1 MQGHREKSKKVLP
14 PSTANETGPAPP
26 AGGYGSSAM
35 AIAGGAWRTASC
47 ATPPPKRTAASSC
60 APPLRRTRARC
71 RHGSSGIYLGRAV
84 VEGLGHLPSRS
95 VPVRSVQ
102 LS

>member
-1 MQGHREKSKKVLP
+1 MP
-14 PSTANETGPAPP
+14 PQV
-26 AGGYGSSAM
+26 
-35 AIAGGAWRTASC
+35 GAV
-47 ATPPPKRTAASSC
+47 
-60 APPLRRTRARC
+60 ARLQALGL

-102 LS
+102 LSVASAAAAAAAAAALSLQSESRAAV